1 MCSTEDPKTEEPPT
15 TTESEK
21 TAQWKIWEDRRF
33 WSNWSVGERFNF
45 LLLIFTAVYSA
56 TSIFQYRLAKRSL
69 RVTER
74 AYIEVHDISLD
85 PAIASV
91 GPITMVIRVKNTG
104 RTPATIFDINIT
116 PAFSHDTPDFS
127 LPKIPSYAQGKGF
140 NTAGLGLLPA
150 GETNTNMSKATS
162 LKGEIFGFNPKQIK
176 DIETEKA
183 RFFVFGYVK
192 YQDAFGDVH
201 ATGFCAFYDPIL
213 RLPGLGMFNGCRQTG
228 YAYAY

>member
-127 LPKIPSYAQGKGF
+127 LPKFLATLKERVSTLLGWGSCPLVKPIPIC
-140 NTAGLGLLPA
+140 
-150 GETNTNMSKATS
+150 
-162 LKGEIFGFNPKQIK
+162 LK
-176 DIETEKA
+176 
-183 RFFVFGYVK
+183 
-192 YQDAFGDVH
+192 
-201 ATGFCAFYDPIL
+201 L
-213 RLPGLGMFNGCRQTG
+213 R
-228 YAYAY
+228 A